1 MDPLYPGLPGHDP
14 SQRAQILDSRNLAPS
29 DFNAPNWLEEN
40 GADTGYGSYGSK
52 PLSNVPMY
60 AGSKYVLYDDKTHKV
75 LGTATTADEIKAL
88 LGTINNTLVPQG
100 KNASWKLYDMGGA
113 KPDLGMH
120 FGTPG
125 PKGSAQQINGEWGV
139 PIAGDAPDRT
149 LHDIVSGLTVPA
161 AAAVLMSMPYLF
173 PALQGAAGGA
183 AGGLGSITGTTAAN
197 VAEASLAGSLPGV
210 LPSTAIPGIAGSAG
224 TLGTTLSALAPE
236 IVVNGLV
243 GGGLGLTAPEIAA
256 LSAGLGGSV
265 ATGFSSAGG
274 SSAGSSSAGSSSAG
288 SSSGAGANE
297 IVVNAIKPPPFT
309 VPPVVPP
316 VIPPQGMP
324 SVPPA
329 NPPPPEPPADEIVV
343 KGKPPVTALPELP
356 PFVPPVIPP
365 QGMPNVPP
373 STPPGKP
380 IFSTTDYL
388 RLGAGLLGGLAG
400 GAGGGSK
407 GGTGHYSGGVGSIFT
422 DPLPPPSFP
431 GGGATI
437 SPREMP
443 EQNWYE
449 YGYHPEQSFFSTSGP
464 GYTPKPGKTPGMA
477 RGGEFAV
484 RGPGTGRSDSIPANL
499 SDGEYVVDAETVALL
514 GDGSTKAGAQKLDRF
529 RVNVRKHKGRDLAK
543 GRFSVKAKAP
553 EAYLAGGRT

>member
-1 MDPLYPGLPGHDP
+1 
-14 SQRAQILDSRNLAPS
+14 
-29 DFNAPNWLEEN
+29 
-40 GADTGYGSYGSK
+40 
-52 PLSNVPMY
+52 
-60 AGSKYVLYDDKTHKV
+60 
-75 LGTATTADEIKAL
+75 LGI
-88 LGTINNTLVPQG
+88 
-100 KNASWKLYDMGGA
+100 
-113 KPDLGMH
+113 
-120 FGTPG
+120 
-125 PKGSAQQINGEWGV
+125 
-139 PIAGDAPDRT
+139 
-149 LHDIVSGLTVPA
+149 
-161 AAAVLMSMPYLF
+161 
-173 PALQGAAGGA
+173 
-183 AGGLGSITGTTAAN
+183 
-197 VAEASLAGSLPGV
+197 
-210 LPSTAIPGIAGSAG
+210 
-224 TLGTTLSALAPE
+224 
-236 IVVNGLV
+236 
-243 GGGLGLTAPEIAA
+243 TAPAIVGT
-256 LSAGLGGSV
+256 AGLGG
-265 ATGFSSAGG
+265 GLSSLLAN
-274 SSAGSSSAGSSSAG
+274 SPVTPPAN
-288 SSSGAGANE
+288 SGAPGQVDPD
-297 IVVNAIKPPPFT
+297 IVVNAIKTAPGGAPVTALPSLPAFTLPALPPVGTPPPLT
-309 VPPVVPP
+309 PP
-316 VIPPQGMP
+316 
-324 SVPPA
+324 
-329 NPPPPEPPADEIVV
+329 NEIVV
-343 KGKPPVTALPELP
+343 KAPVTALPELP